1 MRDRDFGDAY
11 EASVPRSPTLRLIE
25 LLRQEHPEME
35 RFDYRSDLVTGAE
48 LEALEKPEP
57 EPEPEPEDFFD
68 VPDNATPRAKLLA
81 RVREI
86 AADYG
91 VELMDVLGRD
101 RTRRI
106 SQARQ
111 HAMRELRD
119 MGLTMP
125 QIGTILHR
133 DHTTIL
139 HGIRMAQRRMEQSH
153 VTN

>member
-11 EASVPRSPTLRLIE
+11 EASVPRSPTLRLIK

-35 RFDYRSDLVTGAE
+35 RFDYRSDLVTDAE
-48 LEALEKPEP
+48 LAGLETS

-86 AADYG
+86 AAGYG
-91 VELMDVLGRD
+91 VDVMDVLGKA

-125 QIGTILHR
+125 QIGMILHR
-133 DHTTIL
+133 DHPTIL

-153 VTN
+153 V